1 MKDVL
6 DVADFDTDEQILKR
20 MEEILFTYKTK
31 VEDKLAAEGKA
42 LPKVCFS
49 YFLQMSFVQT
59 AGKIAKLA
67 KCQHHAPQD
76 IFDDF
81 TEHWVASSPHR
92 AKSVDSLDSSERSYQ
107 SSVTRTPRTPNTRK
121 EHRDGHRG
129 TRIPAPTYYRGAH
142 TAKTQ

>member
-67 KCQHHAPQD
+67 KCHYNSPQD

-92 AKSVDSLDSSERSYQ
+92 AKSVDSLDSSERSDQ
-107 SSVTRTPRTPNTRK
+107 GSVTRTPRTPNIRK
-121 EHRDGHRG
+121 QHRDGHRG
-129 TRIPAPTYYRGAH
+129 TRIPAPTYYGGQH
-142 TAKTQ
+142 NAKTQ

>member
-49 YFLQMSFVQT
+49 LY
-59 AGKIAKLA
+59 
-67 KCQHHAPQD
+67 
-76 IFDDF
+76 
-81 TEHWVASSPHR
+81 
-92 AKSVDSLDSSERSYQ
+92 KSV
-107 SSVTRTPRTPNTRK
+107 
-121 EHRDGHRG
+121 HRLV
-129 TRIPAPTYYRGAH
+129 IAIANC
-142 TAKTQ
+142 

>member
-49 YFLQMSFVQT
+49 LY
-59 AGKIAKLA
+59 
-67 KCQHHAPQD
+67 
-76 IFDDF
+76 
-81 TEHWVASSPHR
+81 
-92 AKSVDSLDSSERSYQ
+92 KSVHSL
-107 SSVTRTPRTPNTRK
+107 VIAIVNC
-121 EHRDGHRG
+121 
-129 TRIPAPTYYRGAH
+129 
-142 TAKTQ
+142 

>member
-49 YFLQMSFVQT
+49 FFLQISFVQT
-59 AGKIAKLA
+59 ARKIGV
-67 KCQHHAPQD
+67 C
-76 IFDDF
+76 
-81 TEHWVASSPHR
+81 
-92 AKSVDSLDSSERSYQ
+92 
-107 SSVTRTPRTPNTRK
+107 
-121 EHRDGHRG
+121 
-129 TRIPAPTYYRGAH
+129 
-142 TAKTQ
+142 

>member
-42 LPKVCFS
+42 LPKVCHS
-49 YFLQMSFVQT
+49 FLIFNCLFLVYTESIKAVLHCVQF
-59 AGKIAKLA
+59 
-67 KCQHHAPQD
+67 QD

-92 AKSVDSLDSSERSYQ
+92 AKSVDSLDSSERSDRG
-107 SSVTRTPRTPNTRK
+107 SVTRTPRTPNIRK
-121 EHRDGHRG
+121 QHRDGHRG
-129 TRIPAPTYYRGAH
+129 TRIPAPTYYGGQH
-142 TAKTQ
+142 NAKTQ